1 MNQYLQK
8 IVRVV
13 SFILICAVLFSS
25 CARNDNFDDAEK
37 LLSDTDL
44 SSDVDSEG
52 AINSDQWIR
61 EQLRESGYTDE
72 EINAFFAEQEAAKN
86 DQRENVIYTFTID
99 TACVTSVLVTSEG
112 VRGPTYQYSF
122 TPENHPDE
130 FQKLC
135 DIVDGEYQYI
145 GTENE
150 LLGGAMVLD
159 LFDGDELL
167 WHISFSGG
175 DRIYYE
181 NGFYVQTGK
190 LRELEDIFDPY
201 YTDENLK

>member
-1 MNQYLQK
+1 MNRHLPK
-8 IVRVV
+8 IVYIV
-13 SFILICAVLFSS
+13 SFALICAILLSS
-25 CARNDNFDDAEK
+25 CARNGDSDDAEK
-37 LLSDTDL
+37 ILSETDL
-44 SSDVDSEG
+44 SSGVDSEG
-52 AINSDQWIR
+52 TIDAEQWLR
-61 EQLRESGYTDE
+61 EQFKDSEYTDE
-72 EINAFFAEQEAAKN
+72 ELNAFFAEQKAPQN

-99 TACVTSVLVTSEG
+99 TANVTSILVTSEG

-122 TPENHPDE
+122 TPDNNPDE

-159 LFDGDELL
+159 LFNGDELL

-190 LRELEDIFDPY
+190 MRELEDIFDPY